1 MSRRTFALFLAL
13 GFLWGIPYLFIRV
26 AVKEFEPS
34 VIVFSRVVIG
44 AAILVPLAVRRGL
57 LSVGLKNL
65 RHILPYAVAEMIGP
79 WILITTAEKKISS
92 GLAGLLIAT
101 VPFWSTMM
109 SSLHGDRSVWHAK
122 RFFGLIVGFIGL
134 VLVVGLETIN
144 RKQSLLPIGMMLLA
158 AMGYAWAI
166 IRVNEKIPHVD
177 GLAINGL
184 AMTMTAIFYLPFAI
198 IQMPSHLPSL
208 KATAA
213 VISLGLFPTA
223 LAFILF
229 FLILK
234 ELGPTRVSLVTYLNT
249 AFAVLLGVI
258 ILGEPLTIGII
269 VGLPLVLIG
278 SYFASRKSTP
288 KTISA

>member
-144 RKQSLLPIGMMLLA
+144 RKQSLLSIGMMLLA

-198 IQMPSHLPSL
+198 IQMPSLLPSL

-258 ILGEPLTIGII
+258 ILGEPLTVGII